1 MKKKM
6 VIDVITIFP
15 QMVEEII
22 KESILKRAQQKNIV
36 KINIHNLRD
45 FALDKHSIVDDYSY
59 GGGAGMVF
67 KPEPIFRAVEKIVGK
82 KKRKRKG
89 RIILLTPQGQ
99 TFNQAKAKE
108 LSREEHLL
116 FICGHYEGVDER
128 VKENL
133 ITDEVSIGDYVLTGG
148 ELPAMVVIDSV
159 VRILPGVLN
168 RRESFENDSFYQ
180 GLLDYAHYTRPRR
193 FRRKSVPVLLLS
205 GNHARIRKWRRQKAL
220 KNTLDKRPDLLE
232 KIILSAEDRKIL
244 EELKGKK
251 VKRAAPRFVSKSA
264 NR

>member
-1 MKKKM
+1 MQ
-6 VIDVITIFP
+6 IDVITIFP
-15 QMVEEII
+15 QMLERII

-59 GGGAGMVF
+59 GGGAGMVL
-67 KPEPIFRAVEKIVGK
+67 KPEPIFCAVEKIVSNRKG
-82 KKRKRKG
+82 KRKV

-108 LSREEHLL
+108 LSQEEHLL

-133 ITDEVSIGDYVLTGG
+133 ITDEISIGDYVLTGG
-148 ELPAMVVIDSV
+148 ELPAMVIIDSL

-168 RRESFENDSFYQ
+168 KRESFENDSFYQ
-180 GLLDYAHYTRPRR
+180 GLLDYPHYTRPQR
-193 FRRKSVPVLLLS
+193 FREKSVPALLLS
-205 GNHARIRKWRRQKAL
+205 GNHSQIKKWRRQKAL
-220 KNTLDKRPDLLE
+220 KNTLNKRSDLLE
-232 KIILSAEDRKIL
+232 KITLSVEDQKIL
-244 EELKGKK
+244 KELKKK
-251 VKRAAPRFVSKSA
+251 RDSGNAITF
-264 NR
+264 

>member
-1 MKKKM
+1 LKTKLQ
-6 VIDVITIFP
+6 IDVITIFP
-15 QMVEEII
+15 QMLEGII

-59 GGGAGMVF
+59 GGGAGMVL
-67 KPEPIFRAVEKIVGK
+67 KPEPIFRAVGKIASSK
-82 KKRKRKG
+82 KGKRKV

-108 LSREEHLL
+108 LSQEEHLL

-133 ITDEVSIGDYVLTGG
+133 ITDEISIGDYVLTGG
-148 ELPAMVVIDSV
+148 ELPAMVIIDSL
-159 VRILPGVLN
+159 VRILPRVLN
-168 RRESFENDSFYQ
+168 KRESFENDSFYQ
-180 GLLDYAHYTRPRR
+180 GLLDYPHYTRPRR
-193 FRRKSVPVLLLS
+193 FRGKSVPALLLS
-205 GNHARIRKWRRQKAL
+205 GNHSQIRKWRRQKAL
-220 KNTLDKRPDLLE
+220 KNTLNKRPDLLE
-232 KIILSAEDRKIL
+232 KITLSAEDQKIL
-244 EELKGKK
+244 EELKRKK
-251 VKRAAPRFVSKSA
+251 VETVATRLLSEGA

>member
-1 MKKKM
+1 MKTKM
-6 VIDVITIFP
+6 QIDVITIFP
-15 QMVEEII
+15 QMLEGII

-59 GGGAGMVF
+59 GGGAGMVL
-67 KPEPIFRAVEKIVGK
+67 KPEPIFRAVEKIVGSK
-82 KKRKRKG
+82 KGKRRA

-108 LSREEHLL
+108 LSQEEHLL

-133 ITDEVSIGDYVLTGG
+133 ITDEISIGDYVLTGG
-148 ELPAMVVIDSV
+148 ELPAMVIIDSL

-168 RRESFENDSFYQ
+168 KRESFENDSFYQ
-180 GLLDYAHYTRPRR
+180 GLLDYPHYTRPER
-193 FRRKSVPVLLLS
+193 FRGKSVPALLLS
-205 GNHARIRKWRRQKAL
+205 GDHSQIKKWRRQKAI
-220 KNTLDKRPDLLE
+220 KNTLEKRPDLLE
-232 KIILSAEDRKIL
+232 KITLSAEDQEIL
-244 EELKGKK
+244 EKLKRK
-251 VKRAAPRFVSKSA
+251 
-264 NR
+264 

>member
-1 MKKKM
+1 MKTKM
-6 VIDVITIFP
+6 QIDVITIFP
-15 QMVEEII
+15 QMLERII

-59 GGGAGMVF
+59 GGGAGMVL
-67 KPEPIFRAVEKIVGK
+67 KPEPIFRAVEKIVGNR
-82 KKRKRKG
+82 KRKRKV

-108 LSREEHLL
+108 LSQEEHLL

-133 ITDEVSIGDYVLTGG
+133 ITDEISIGDYVLTGG
-148 ELPAMVVIDSV
+148 ELPAMVIIDSL

-168 RRESFENDSFYQ
+168 KIESFENDSFYQ
-180 GLLDYAHYTRPRR
+180 GLLDYPHYTRPRR
-193 FRRKSVPVLLLS
+193 FREKSVPALLLS
-205 GNHARIRKWRRQKAL
+205 GNHSQIKEWRRQKAL
-220 KNTLDKRPDLLE
+220 KNTLNKRSDLLE
-232 KIILSAEDRKIL
+232 KITLSAEDQKIL
-244 EELKGKK
+244 KELKKKQDGGK
-251 VKRAAPRFVSKSA
+251 AITL
-264 NR
+264 

>member
-1 MKKKM
+1 LKTKM
-6 VIDVITIFP
+6 QIDVITIFP
-15 QMVEEII
+15 QMLERII

-59 GGGAGMVF
+59 GGGAGMVL
-67 KPEPIFRAVEKIVGK
+67 KPEPIFRAVEKIVGSR
-82 KKRKRKG
+82 KRKRKV

-108 LSREEHLL
+108 LSQEENLL

-133 ITDEVSIGDYVLTGG
+133 ITDEISIGDYVLTGG
-148 ELPAMVVIDSV
+148 ELPAMVIIDSL

-168 RRESFENDSFYQ
+168 KRESFENDSFYQ
-180 GLLDYAHYTRPRR
+180 GLLDYPHYTRPRR
-193 FRRKSVPVLLLS
+193 FREKSVPALLLS
-205 GNHARIRKWRRQKAL
+205 GNHSQIKKWRRQKAL
-220 KNTLDKRPDLLE
+220 KNTLNKRSDLLE
-232 KIILSAEDRKIL
+232 KITLSAEDQKIL
-244 EELKGKK
+244 KELKR
-251 VKRAAPRFVSKSA
+251 KRDSGNAITF
-264 NR
+264 

>member
-1 MKKKM
+1 MKEKM

-59 GGGAGMVF
+59 GGGAGMVL

-82 KKRKRKG
+82 KKRKGKT
-89 RIILLTPQGQ
+89 RIILLTPQGR

-108 LSREEHLL
+108 LSREERLL

-148 ELPAMVVIDSV
+148 ELPAMVIIDSV

-168 RRESFENDSFYQ
+168 KKESFENDSFYQ
-180 GLLDYAHYTRPRR
+180 GLLDYPHYTRPRR
-193 FRRKSVPVLLLS
+193 FRRKSVPAVLLS

-220 KNTLDKRPDLLE
+220 KNTLNKRPGLLE
-232 KIILSAEDRKIL
+232 KIALSTEDQKIL
-244 EELKGKK
+244 EELKRKK
-251 VKRAAPRFVSKSA
+251 VKAVTTRLVFKSA

>member
-1 MKKKM
+1 M

-15 QMVEEII
+15 QMVERII
-22 KESILKRAQQKNIV
+22 KESILRRAQQKNIV

-45 FALDKHSIVDDYSY
+45 FAWDKHSIVDDYSY
-59 GGGAGMVF
+59 GGGAGMVL

-82 KKRKRKG
+82 KKGKCKT

-108 LSREEHLL
+108 LSQEQHLL

-148 ELPAMVVIDSV
+148 ELPAMVIIDSV

-168 RRESFENDSFYQ
+168 KKESFQNDSFYQ
-180 GLLDYAHYTRPRR
+180 GLLDYPHYTRPRR
-193 FRRKSVPVLLLS
+193 FRRKSVPALLLS
-205 GNHARIRKWRRQKAL
+205 GNHAQIRKWRRQEAL
-220 KNTLDKRPDLLE
+220 RNTLNKRPDLLD
-232 KIILSAEDRKIL
+232 KIILSIEDQKIL
-244 EELKGKK
+244 EELKGKNE
-251 VKRAAPRFVSKSA
+251 KRVAARFVSHGR

>member
-1 MKKKM
+1 L

-15 QMVEEII
+15 QMVEGII
-22 KESILKRAQQKNIV
+22 KESILRRAQQKNIV

-45 FALDKHSIVDDYSY
+45 FALDKHSLVDDYSY
-59 GGGAGMVF
+59 GGGAGMVL
-67 KPEPIFRAVEKIVGK
+67 KPEPIFRAVEKIAGK
-82 KKRKRKG
+82 KKRKRKP

-108 LSREEHLL
+108 LSQEQHLL

-148 ELPAMVVIDSV
+148 ELPAMVIIDSV

-168 RRESFENDSFYQ
+168 KKESFENDSFYQ
-180 GLLDYAHYTRPRR
+180 GLLDYPHYTRPRR
-193 FRRKSVPVLLLS
+193 FRRKSVPALLLS
-205 GNHARIRKWRRQKAL
+205 GNHAQIRKWRRQEAL
-220 KNTLDKRPDLLE
+220 KNTLNKRPDLLD
-232 KIILSAEDRKIL
+232 KITLSAEDQKIL
-244 EELKGKK
+244 EELKRKNE
-251 VKRAAPRFVSKSA
+251 KRVAARFVSNGR

>member
-1 MKKKM
+1 MKEKM

-15 QMVEEII
+15 QMMEEII
-22 KESILKRAQQKNIV
+22 KESILKRAQAKNIV

-59 GGGAGMVF
+59 GGGAGMVL

-82 KKRKRKG
+82 KKTKRKG
-89 RIILLTPQGQ
+89 RIILLSPQGQ

-168 RRESFENDSFYQ
+168 KKESFENDSFYQ
-180 GLLDYAHYTRPRR
+180 GLLDYPHYTRPRK
-193 FRRKSVPVLLLS
+193 FRRKAVPGVLLS
-205 GNHARIRKWRRQKAL
+205 GDHDQISKWRRQKAL
-220 KNTLDKRPDLLE
+220 NNTLNKRPDLLQ
-232 KIILSAEDRKIL
+232 KITLSPEDQKMID
-244 EELKGKK
+244 ELKRENKK
-251 VKRAAPRFVSKSA
+251 R
-264 NR
+264 

>member
-1 MKKKM
+1 M

-59 GGGAGMVF
+59 GGGAGMVL
-67 KPEPIFRAVEKIVGK
+67 KPEPIFRAVEKIAGK
-82 KKRKRKG
+82 KKRKRKP

-108 LSREEHLL
+108 LSQEQHLL

-148 ELPAMVVIDSV
+148 ELPAMVIIDSV

-168 RRESFENDSFYQ
+168 KKESFENDSFYQ
-180 GLLDYAHYTRPRR
+180 GLLDYPHYTRPRR
-193 FRRKSVPVLLLS
+193 FRRKSVPALLLS
-205 GNHARIRKWRRQKAL
+205 GDHAQIRKWRRQKAL
-220 KNTLDKRPDLLE
+220 KNTLNKRPDLLE
-232 KIILSAEDRKIL
+232 KITLSAEDQKMI
-244 EELKGKK
+244 EELKRKNE
-251 VKRAAPRFVSKSA
+251 KRVAARFVSNGR

>member
-1 MKKKM
+1 MKTKM
-6 VIDVITIFP
+6 QVDVITIFP
-15 QMVEEII
+15 QMLERII

-59 GGGAGMVF
+59 GGGAGMVL
-67 KPEPIFRAVEKIVGK
+67 KPEPIFRAVEKIVGS
-82 KKRKRKG
+82 KKRKRKV

-108 LSREEHLL
+108 LSQEEHLL

-133 ITDEVSIGDYVLTGG
+133 ITDEISIGDYVLTGG
-148 ELPAMVVIDSV
+148 ELPAMVIIDSL

-168 RRESFENDSFYQ
+168 KIESFENDSFYQ
-180 GLLDYAHYTRPRR
+180 GLLDYPHYTRPRR
-193 FRRKSVPVLLLS
+193 FREKSVPALLLS
-205 GNHARIRKWRRQKAL
+205 GNHSQIKEWRRQKAL
-220 KNTLDKRPDLLE
+220 KNTLNKRSDLLE
-232 KIILSAEDRKIL
+232 KITLSVEDQKTL
-244 EELKGKK
+244 KELKR
-251 VKRAAPRFVSKSA
+251 KRDSGNAITF
-264 NR
+264 

>member
-1 MKKKM
+1 MQ
-6 VIDVITIFP
+6 IDVITIFP
-15 QMVEEII
+15 QMLERII

-59 GGGAGMVF
+59 GGGAGMVL
-67 KPEPIFRAVEKIVGK
+67 KPEPIFCAVEKIVSNRKG
-82 KKRKRKG
+82 KRKV

-108 LSREEHLL
+108 LSQEEHLL

-133 ITDEVSIGDYVLTGG
+133 ITDEISIGDYVLTGG
-148 ELPAMVVIDSV
+148 ELPAMVIIDSL

-168 RRESFENDSFYQ
+168 KRESFENDSFYQ
-180 GLLDYAHYTRPRR
+180 GLLDYPHYTRPRR
-193 FRRKSVPVLLLS
+193 FREKSVPALLLS
-205 GNHARIRKWRRQKAL
+205 GNHSQIKKWRRQKAL
-220 KNTLDKRPDLLE
+220 KNTLNKRSDLLE
-232 KIILSAEDRKIL
+232 KITLSAEDQKIL
-244 EELKGKK
+244 KELKR
-251 VKRAAPRFVSKSA
+251 KRDSGNAITF
-264 NR
+264 

>member
-1 MKKKM
+1 M

-15 QMVEEII
+15 QMVEGII
-22 KESILKRAQQKNIV
+22 KESILRRAQQKNIV

-59 GGGAGMVF
+59 GGGAGMVL

-82 KKRKRKG
+82 KKGQRKA

-108 LSREEHLL
+108 LSQEQHLL

-148 ELPAMVVIDSV
+148 ELPAMVIIDSV

-168 RRESFENDSFYQ
+168 KKESFENDSFYQ
-180 GLLDYAHYTRPRR
+180 GLLDYPHYTRPRR
-193 FRRKSVPVLLLS
+193 FRRKSVPALLLS
-205 GNHARIRKWRRQKAL
+205 GNHAQIRKWRRQETL
-220 KNTLDKRPDLLE
+220 KNTLNKRPDLLD
-232 KIILSAEDRKIL
+232 KITLSLEDQKIL
-244 EELKGKK
+244 EELKRKNE
-251 VKRAAPRFVSKSA
+251 KRVAARFVSNGR

>member
-1 MKKKM
+1 MKTKM
-6 VIDVITIFP
+6 QIDVITIFP
-15 QMVEEII
+15 QMLEGII

-59 GGGAGMVF
+59 GGGAGMVL
-67 KPEPIFRAVEKIVGK
+67 KPEPIFCAVEKIVGSK
-82 KKRKRKG
+82 KGKRRA

-108 LSREEHLL
+108 LSQEEHLL

-133 ITDEVSIGDYVLTGG
+133 INDEISIGDYVLTGG
-148 ELPAMVVIDSV
+148 ELPAMVIIDSL

-168 RRESFENDSFYQ
+168 KRESFENDSFYQ
-180 GLLDYAHYTRPRR
+180 GLLDYPHYTRPER
-193 FRRKSVPVLLLS
+193 FRGKSVPALLLS
-205 GNHARIRKWRRQKAL
+205 GDHNQIKKWRRQKAI
-220 KNTLDKRPDLLE
+220 KNTLEKRPDLLE
-232 KIILSAEDRKIL
+232 KITFSAEDQKIL
-244 EELKGKK
+244 EKLKRK
-251 VKRAAPRFVSKSA
+251 
-264 NR
+264 